1 MNKQL
6 RMLSESL
13 GMALTEQ
20 GLTLACAES
29 CTGGWV
35 AAVVTATAGSS
46 AWFDRGFVTYSNK
59 AKEEMLGVPSATL
72 ASHGAVSEDTAR
84 AMALGALQHSDAGIA
99 LAITGIAGP
108 GGGSPGK
115 PVGTVCFS
123 WCRRGEPPESE
134 TRLWPG
140 DRETVRRQALTHAL
154 KGVLSRLKATAKTV
168 P

>member
-1 MNKQL
+1 MDSQL
-6 RMLSESL
+6 LELSETV
-13 GMALTEQ
+13 GQALAER

-46 AWFDRGFVTYSNK
+46 GWFDRGFVTYSNN
-59 AKEEMLGVPSATL
+59 AKEEMLDVSPATL
-72 ASHGAVSEDTAR
+72 IAHGAVSEETAR
-84 AMALGALQHSDAGIA
+84 EMALGALQHSTAGVA

-123 WCRRGEPPESE
+123 WCWRGEPACSE
-134 TRLWPG
+134 TRHWPG
-140 DRETVRRQALTHAL
+140 DRQTVRRQALQHAL
-154 KGVLSRLKATAKTV
+154 SGLLSRLKATAKTV